1 MSFKRANV
9 SVHGTNNVL
18 LRFTFNSRQKNENET
33 VDQYVTALRTL
44 VIEISENT
52 TQKKLLQDRKL
63 TLSRAIDICRSSE
76 TTRKQ
81 IKKLHEIQTSEEAIN
96 AVKDLDNKTET
107 GRRETWRE
115 AKVHCKYCGGTHQ
128 RKKELC
134 LARKYFI
141 LWDI

>member
-1 MSFKRANV
+1 MFPQQTNISPQLAHKYEAQRANV

-18 LRFTFNSRQKNENET
+18 LRFIFNSRQKNENET

-76 TTRKQ
+76 TT
-81 IKKLHEIQTSEEAIN
+81 SP
-96 AVKDLDNKTET
+96 
-107 GRRETWRE
+107 
-115 AKVHCKYCGGTHQ
+115 
-128 RKKELC
+128 
-134 LARKYFI
+134 
-141 LWDI
+141 